1 MTTQQTKPEQERM
14 RVLVID
20 DDPDILRLVEMSLSS
35 DFDVL
40 TLADPVDALEI
51 MDVFEPDIAVVD
63 IMMPKVTGYQLIEL
77 IRQSPK
83 HKHVP
88 ILVLSAKQETVDI
101 KYGYKIG
108 ANLYLTKPFKPDYL
122 LKNVKMLASALGKP
136 RHKSFSLRDVHLRM
150 RLITTKKIV
159 VSPQAE
165 SNSTPVPTDPSTS
178 SLRLRRP
185 LAQEADEQEKKKWM
199 D

>member
-1 MTTQQTKPEQERM
+1 MTTQQTRPEEERM

-20 DDPDILRLVEMSLSS
+20 DDPDILRLVEMSLSTR
-35 DFDVL
+35 FDVL
-40 TLADPVDALEI
+40 TLADPLDALEI
-51 MDVFEPDIAVVD
+51 MDIFEPDIAVVD

-88 ILVLSAKQETVDI
+88 IIVLSAKQETVDI

-122 LKNVKMLASALGKP
+122 LKNVETFAKGLGKP

-150 RLITTKKIV
+150 RLIASKKIAMT
-159 VSPQAE
+159 PQTD
-165 SNSTPVPTDPSTS
+165 SNATPVPTDPSTS